1 MKSEFEKL
9 QAQYNAVVLQNK
21 SLQKELIIKTEIL
34 NSVEVYVNALKMFPD
49 IRNSI
54 LKILKKKE
62 VRIEGISNMGGLYIF
77 VDDVE

>member
-21 SLQKELIIKTEIL
+21 SLQKELIRKKEIL
-34 NSVEVYVNALKMFPD
+34 NSVEVYVDALKLFPD

-54 LKILKKKE
+54 LKILRK
-62 VRIEGISNMGGLYIF
+62 R
-77 VDDVE
+77 

>member
-1 MKSEFEKL
+1 MKLEFEKL

-21 SLQKELIIKTEIL
+21 SLQKELIGKTEIL
-34 NSVEVYVNALKMFPD
+34 NSVEVYVNALKLFPD

-54 LKILKKKE
+54 LKILRKRWKNE
-62 VRIEGISNMGGLYIF
+62 CISDMGGLCIF

>member
-1 MKSEFEKL
+1 MKLEFEKL

-21 SLQKELIIKTEIL
+21 SLQKELIGKTEIL
-34 NSVEVYVNALKMFPD
+34 NSVEVYVNALKRFPD

-54 LKILKKKE
+54 LKILRKRWKN
-62 VRIEGISNMGGLYIF
+62 EGISDMGGLCIF

>member
-1 MKSEFEKL
+1 MKSEIEKL

-54 LKILKKKE
+54 LEILRKKE
-62 VRIEGISNMGGLYIF
+62 VKNEGISNMGGLYIF
-77 VDDVE
+77 MDDVE